1 MNSKGDYFMSTAI
14 VVYQST
20 PMLGK
25 SILPNGN
32 ILGLFK
38 QNKLITKLNQALE
51 KRNSHWLAVLDDSIA
66 DIDVIAQEA
75 DAIICVPGLQKQFDI
90 KNFPK
95 EKVFYFD
102 SLSYHEL
109 KLDNVINFLETI
121 QQ

>member
-1 MNSKGDYFMSTAI
+1 MSTAI

-20 PMLGK
+20 PIIGK
-25 SILPNGN
+25 NELPNEN
-32 ILGLFK
+32 ILDMFK
-38 QNKLITKLNQALE
+38 QNKLVPKLNQALE
-51 KRNSHWLAVLDDSIA
+51 KKNSHWLATLDDSIA

-75 DAIICVPGLQKQFDI
+75 DAIICVPGLQKQFDL
-90 KNFPK
+90 KDYPK

-109 KLDNVINFLETI
+109 TLDKVIAFLESI